1 MANVYKSLT
10 DFIPYLTDIEFGTWE
25 PKVQSGDGS
34 LEKPLQMPY
43 MVFDEVVKNFIRE
56 VYRFEENHPEYGL
69 HQYGEILK
77 QNGLDWGMDSM
88 AKAEASQLDGKCIMA
103 LILGAIRADRFSEGA
118 LKAFYDRGCILK
130 WLNRLKELDEQAG

>member
-43 MVFDEVVKNFIRE
+43 MVFDEVVKILYEKYIVLKKIIRSMDCISTE
-56 VYRFEENHPEYGL
+56 RYLSKMASIG
-69 HQYGEILK
+69 GWILWRR
-77 QNGLDWGMDSM
+77 QRRHSWMVS
-88 AKAEASQLDGKCIMA
+88 A
-103 LILGAIRADRFSEGA
+103 L
-118 LKAFYDRGCILK
+118 
-130 WLNRLKELDEQAG
+130 WL